1 MIPQGRHYH
10 RFLLEQNS
18 IHELAEPVRR
28 GYGSGY
34 VRGLMGKCSEA
45 HKMLFRELLTLTQ
58 GQIRP
63 LEDDPEEDPLQVK
76 DEREIWDEDESPLSL
91 LKLVKESEKTRQ
103 ELVDEINRSRS
114 QGKNGIVKLTYRVYV
129 ICVRLPEAT

>member
-10 RFLLEQNS
+10 RFRLEQNS
-18 IHELAEPVRR
+18 IHELSEPVRR

-45 HKMLFRELLTLTQ
+45 HKMLFRELLTQ

-76 DEREIWDEDESPLSL
+76 DEREKWDEDESPLSL
-91 LKLVKESEKTRQ
+91 LKL
-103 ELVDEINRSRS
+103 NGSRW
-114 QGKNGIVKLTYRVYV
+114 
-129 ICVRLPEAT
+129 